1 MSIKVQEI
9 YKSYGSEPVL
19 KGVSFEAQPGRVLGF
34 LGPNGA
40 GKSTTLR
47 ILMGLMAPDAG
58 QVWIGGRVLDP
69 LDKLQRQQIG
79 YLAEDNPLYTEMYV
93 LEFLEFTGKLYKT
106 TRLKSR
112 IERVVEQT
120 GLQPVQQKLVRE
132 LSKGFRQRLG
142 LAQAILHD
150 PSILILDEPTSGL
163 DPNQLIEIR
172 QLIRQLGRDKTVIL
186 SSHLMQDVEAVCDDV
201 AIIHQGQI
209 VAQGA
214 LNNLHAEHQVA
225 SIEELFVHLTRP

>member
-9 YKSYGSEPVL
+9 YKSYGRETVL
-19 KGVSFEAQPGRVLGF
+19 KGLSFEAQPGRVLGF

-40 GKSTTLR
+40 GKSTTMR
-47 ILMGLMAPDAG
+47 ILVGILAPDAG
-58 QVWIGGRVLDP
+58 QVWIGDRLLDP
-69 LDKLQRQQIG
+69 LDKVQRQQMG
-79 YLAEDNPLYTEMYV
+79 YLAEDNPLYPDMYV
-93 LEFLEFTGKLYKT
+93 LEFLEFTGKMYQT
-106 TRLKSR
+106 ARLRQR
-112 IERVVEQT
+112 IAEVVEQT
-120 GLQPVQQKLVRE
+120 GLQPVQHKRIGQ

-163 DPNQLIEIR
+163 DPNQLIEVR
-172 QLIRQLGRDKTVIL
+172 QLIRQLGREKTVIL
-186 SSHLMQDVEAVCDDV
+186 SSHLMQEVEAVCDDV

-214 LNNLHAEHQVA
+214 LNNLHEEHQVA
-225 SIEELFVHLTRP
+225 GIEELFVQLTRP